1 MANVRASAL
10 LLILLAAGLAPLV
23 TVPSVAGSVAW
34 HQFMQDSNGDH
45 IDDSLVR
52 LGDGTADLFV
62 RYDHYPTPAELA
74 ALRGE
79 GLTPTYVSRAAQAVM
94 LDDVPGWRL
103 ARLATLPGVA
113 YIEPQPEL
121 HWTLDVAAPTLR
133 ARGSTTYS
141 PDSAWELGYFGAGI
155 NVAIMDSGVNNVAT
169 GSGGYGHESLD
180 DMDDDPLT
188 PFDFKFISGVDCTVG
203 ACVPG
208 DPELGDSA
216 HGTHVAGIAVGT
228 GGRGPDSDNRGIAP
242 GARLIDIRVG
252 AATNLNIVAVMSGFD
267 WVIAN
272 TDTDWEL
279 DGEDNDGI
287 QVLSMS
293 FGGNGGNGQDSLSQ
307 AMNAVAEAGVVCV
320 VAAGNSGSGG
330 LGSPAVADHAITI
343 ANINDKNTVDRDD
356 DSIAGSSSRG
366 PRSSDG
372 DGDHF
377 DEMKPDVAAPGTGI
391 MAPAAHSQV
400 AYVPMDG
407 TSMATPAVAGVIALM
422 LEANPA
428 LQPTATIGYE
438 WPIKRI
444 LHDTAQDYGTTT
456 FPQWSTKFDGAYGW
470 GQTDAYGAVR
480 RAENLRSTDFAIESP
495 VHSNEEATF
504 TGSLDLFRSQWTRE
518 NDELVYVF
526 DLPDDWGQPTNVRVA
541 SDHTTTLATDV
552 QAVGDHYRLTATVTV
567 RVPPSDTVNDRVEV
581 LFESRAPYVSS
592 TETHHGDFTATLN
605 DLATTP
611 SPGADV
617 VVSPAMT
624 PDLLVELREPLPA
637 LPREGES
644 ATLRVRVTNAGD
656 SDATATLTLVN
667 ATAGFI
673 DQSISIKAGDYEDY
687 TAGWDT
693 ASAAGIHTFWANL
706 TDVDPPDDDSNNRV
720 SRQVR
725 VNARPTA
732 ALATNVTEARATA
745 PIRFTGENSTD
756 DTGVAE
762 YRFDFGDGAQS
773 AWQAGDALDHAYD
786 DGGNYSA
793 RVQVRDD
800 DGWAS
805 EWSEPVELEINA
817 RPVAMLTANAS
828 AARPGVT
835 VAFDGADSHDDGV
848 VEEYRFDFGD
858 DNATDWQAG
867 DTAEHAYAVAGNY
880 TAQLQVRDDTGWA
893 SEWDAW
899 DIQVS
904 ERPVAVLT
912 ANDTAIPTGG
922 GVTFD
927 GTLSSGAA
935 EYRFDFGDGVVT
947 DWQAADTVE
956 HGYDAAGSY
965 DARLMVRD
973 SDEWES
979 VWSSATTIEVD
990 DPPVAVL
997 AANRTSVRV
1006 GDSIGFDGLDSSADA
1021 RTYWFDFGDG
1031 NDTGWRDAPYVE
1043 HAYGVAGNY
1052 TARLRVD
1059 DDHAYVSPWDAVA
1072 IKVLPPLR
1080 RELALLLTPATGQL
1094 AGHPNETLE
1103 LPVDI
1108 VNRGETTERVALLV
1122 AGWPWPVELP
1132 DPVEL
1137 APGEFVNWTLELRPE
1152 VADTYI
1158 LLVGINWSGPVEY
1171 KMAEIAVN
1179 MVAWSVSSQPV
1190 ALSGIAGETVSL
1202 ALTLEHDGTAKQ
1214 RPLFA
1219 LEGTGWALPS
1229 PTVVVV
1235 PAGGETLTIELTLPA
1250 WPGIYPLMV
1259 KLDGM
1264 PRLVLAATAQPRE
1277 YETAS
1282 PSSHEVVVPA
1292 GGYAAFQLALTAAA
1306 EVSLGADTPLD
1317 YLLLDTSAY
1326 DAYHER
1332 RPYTPLAQ
1340 ANGTLA
1346 TLEVPAG
1353 SWWVVADNAPG
1364 SGGGT
1369 EPIEDTTLRL
1379 QARPAGGAADPRADD
1394 DSPAPSTFAAALLV
1408 VAVAVATRR
1417 RKG

>member
-1 MANVRASAL
+1 MANLRTSAL

-23 TVPSVAGSVAW
+23 TAPPVAGSVAW
-34 HQFMQDSNGDH
+34 HHFMQDSNGDL
-45 IDDSLVR
+45 IDDSLAL
-52 LGDGTADLFV
+52 LGDGTTDLFV
-62 RYDHYPTPAELA
+62 RYDHYPTPTELA

-94 LDDVPGWRL
+94 LDDVPGTQLPRL
-103 ARLATLPGVA
+103 TALPGVA

-121 HWTLDVAAPTLR
+121 HWTLDVASPTLR

-188 PFDFKFISGVDCTVG
+188 PFDFKFIAGVDCTVG

-208 DPELGDSA
+208 DPELGDSG

-228 GGRGPDSDNRGIAP
+228 GGRGPDSDYRGTAP

-252 AATNLNIVAVMSGFD
+252 AAANVNIVAVMSGFD

-272 TDTDWEL
+272 TDTDWEF
-279 DGEDNDGI
+279 DGSDNDGI
-287 QVLSMS
+287 QILSMS
-293 FGGNGGNGQDSLSQ
+293 FGGSGGNGQDSLSQ
-307 AMNAVAEAGVVCV
+307 AMNVVAEAGVVCV
-320 VAAGNSGSGG
+320 VAAGNSGGG
-330 LGSPAVADHAITI
+330 GMGSPAVADHAITI
-343 ANINDKNTVDRDD
+343 ANINDKNTIDRDD
-356 DSIAGSSSRG
+356 DSIASSSSRG

-372 DGDHF
+372 DSDYI

-391 MAPAAHSQV
+391 MAPAAHSQI
-400 AYVPMDG
+400 AYIPFDG
-407 TSMATPAVAGVIALM
+407 TSMATPAVAGIIALM
-422 LEANPA
+422 LEANPD
-428 LQPTATIGYE
+428 LQPTAAIGYE

-444 LHDTAQDYGTTT
+444 LHDTAQDYGTAT

-480 RAENLRSTDFAIESP
+480 RAENLRSTNFAIESP
-495 VHSNEEATF
+495 VHSNEQATF

-518 NDELVYVF
+518 DDELVYVF
-526 DLPDDWGQPTNVRVA
+526 DLPDDWGQPINVRVA
-541 SDHTTTLATDV
+541 SDHATTLATNV

-581 LFESRAPYVSS
+581 LFESRAPFVSD
-592 TETHHGDFTATLN
+592 TETHHGDFAATLN
-605 DLATTP
+605 DIATTP
-611 SPGADV
+611 SLGADV

-644 ATLRVRVTNAGD
+644 TTLRVRVTNAGD

-673 DQSISIKAGDYEDY
+673 DSPITVEAGSFEDY
-687 TAGWDT
+687 SAEWDT
-693 ASAAGIHTFWANL
+693 AGAAGTHTFWANL
-706 TDVDPPDDDSNNRV
+706 TDVDPPDDDSNNRA
-720 SRQVR
+720 SREVR
-725 VNARPTA
+725 VNAQPVA
-732 ALATNVTEARATA
+732 ALATNVTEARAGA
-745 PIRFTGENSTD
+745 PVRFTGENSTD

-773 AWQAGDALDHAYD
+773 AWQAGDALDHAYG

-800 DGWAS
+800 DGWTS
-805 EWSEPVELEINA
+805 EWSAPVELEINA
-817 RPVAMLTANAS
+817 RPVAVLTANAS
-828 AARPGVT
+828 AARPGVA
-835 VAFDGADSHDDGV
+835 VAFDGADSHDDGSV
-848 VEEYRFDFGD
+848 DEYRFDFGD

-880 TAQLQVRDDTGWA
+880 TARLMVRDDDGWA
-893 SEWDAW
+893 SEWSDW
-899 DIQVS
+899 DIEVS

-912 ANDTAIPTGG
+912 INDTAIPTGG
-922 GVTFD
+922 SVAFD
-927 GTLSSGAA
+927 GALSSGAA
-935 EYRFDFGDGVVT
+935 EHRFDFGDGVVT
-947 DWQAADTVE
+947 DWQAAGAVE
-956 HGYDAAGSY
+956 YGYDMAGNY
-965 DARLMVRD
+965 DTRLMVRD

-979 VWSSATTIEVD
+979 AWSPVTTIEVN

-997 AANRTSVRV
+997 AANRTTVRV
-1006 GDSIGFDGLDSSADA
+1006 GESIGFDGLDSSADA
-1021 RTYWFDFGDG
+1021 RSYWFDFGDG

-1059 DDHAYVSPWDAVA
+1059 DDHAYFSPWDAVA
-1072 IKVLPPLR
+1072 IEVLPPLR
-1080 RELALLLTPATGQL
+1080 RELAMALTPATVT
-1094 AGHPNETLE
+1094 GHPNETLE

-1108 VNRGETTERVALLV
+1108 ENRGETTEWVSLV
-1122 AGWPWPVELP
+1122 VVGWPWAVELP

-1137 APGEFVNWTLELRPE
+1137 APGEVVNWTLTLRPE
-1152 VADTYI
+1152 AADTYI
-1158 LLVGINWSGPVEY
+1158 LLVAINWTGDLVFE
-1171 KMAEIAVN
+1171 MAEIAVSA
-1179 MVAWSVSSQPV
+1179 VKWSITADPA
-1190 ALSGIAGETVSL
+1190 ALAGT
-1202 ALTLEHDGTAKQ
+1202 AGDTLTLMLTLDHDGSATQ

-1219 LEGTGWALPS
+1219 LAGADWELPS
-1229 PTVVVV
+1229 PTVVAV
-1235 PAGGETLTIELTLPA
+1235 PATGKTLTIELTLPA

-1259 KLDGM
+1259 ELDGV
-1264 PRLVLAATAQPRE
+1264 PKLVLAATAQPRE
-1277 YETAS
+1277 YEAAS
-1282 PSSHEVVVPA
+1282 PSAHEVAVPA
-1292 GGYAAFQLALTAAA
+1292 GGYTAFRLTLTAAA
-1306 EVSLGADTPLD
+1306 EVSLGADVPLD
-1317 YLLLDTSAY
+1317 YLLLDSAAY
-1326 DAYHER
+1326 DAYRQR

-1346 TLEVPAG
+1346 TLEVPTG
-1353 SWWVVADNAPG
+1353 IWWVVADNAPG
-1364 SGGGT
+1364 GGT
-1369 EPIEDTTLRL
+1369 EPTEDTMLRL
-1379 QARPAGGAADPRADD
+1379 QARPAGGATDPQADD
-1394 DSPAPSTFAAALLV
+1394 DSPAPGAFAAALLMA
-1408 VAVAVATRR
+1408 AVAAIARRR
-1417 RKG
+1417 RKR